1 MGGPAN
7 LVSKMD
13 TCASKT
19 APLEQEIKNKDNMY
33 NTLNSQYSGL
43 NSQFNQYKE
52 NTKKNIDTNLV
63 AYRDSQKVGWENEQ
77 TAKNR
82 LRDKGGFKQVET
94 PNRDEQGGSGL
105 GTSSSGMGLGGK
117 KKKTGLLD
125 FI

>member
-7 LVSKMD
+7 LASKMD
-13 TCASKT
+13 PCASKT

-33 NTLNSQYSGL
+33 NTLNSQY
-43 NSQFNQYKE
+43 NQYKE

-77 TAKNR
+77 TTKNR

-105 GTSSSGMGLGGK
+105 GTSSSGMGLGDK